1 MVFDSKRYKRSGRN
15 ILMLSI
21 FIFII
26 GTSAYFTNMFPASFY
41 RNRIANYALFVF
53 LTSGGAMLGFERLKR
68 EKLMIIT
75 TIPFIGSMVICLLF
89 Q

>member
-1 MVFDSKRYKRSGRN
+1 
-15 ILMLSI
+15 
-21 FIFII
+21 
-26 GTSAYFTNMFPASFY
+26 MFPASFY